1 MQRSLFF
8 KSIIVF
14 VLMLLIG
21 IPLMMIQSTISERM
35 RYRDEAVRSIAA
47 DSVSEQSIMGEYL
60 TLALAKYFK
69 YLPNF

>member
-14 VLMLLIG
+14 ALMLLIG

-47 DSVSEQSIMGEYL
+47 DSVSEHSIMCEIL
-60 TLALAKYFK
+60 DT
-69 YLPNF
+69 NSR